1 MLPLFQRESV
11 KLLRSAGA
19 ASVHDSARFLRS
31 TAVSMKRSPIFC
43 AAGSSGMVFSSCVG
57 TWTLPAAAGGGSTF
71 GLVQTVVT
79 ITATTPATRTV
90 PPIQRRRRWKRGE
103 ENRAARALMRPEYC
117 SPNAGVPPYVA
128 RLTPRPRGPGGLGV
142 EAVGAVGLRAG
153 GHAAAALVA
162 RLDLGV
168 QLRAEEEGETGEP
181 EPGEHHDHGRERAP
195 GLVIGAEHRRVDR
208 EQARH
213 GEPRDRGDDGAR
225 ADELPAALLVREVRA
240 EEEDGSERRQQSD
253 DEDRPLCCPP
263 EIGDEGWCADR
274 RAAARLDLP
283 AEDQQ

>member
-57 TWTLPAAAGGGSTF
+57 TWTLPAAAGGGSTL

-90 PPIQRRRRWKRGE
+90 PPIHIKRRWKRGE
-103 ENRAARALMRPEYC
+103 ETRAARALMRPEYC
-117 SPNAGVPPYVA
+117 SPNAGVPHYVA
-128 RLTPRPRGPGGLGV
+128 RLTSRPRGPGGLGV
-142 EAVGAVGLRAG
+142 EAGGLRAG
-153 GHAAAALVA
+153 GHAAAALVV

-168 QLRAEEEGETGEP
+168 QLRAEEEGEAREP
-181 EPGEHHDHGRERAP
+181 QPREH
-195 GLVIGAEHRRVDR
+195 
-208 EQARH
+208 
-213 GEPRDRGDDGAR
+213 
-225 ADELPAALLVREVRA
+225 
-240 EEEDGSERRQQSD
+240 
-253 DEDRPLCCPP
+253 
-263 EIGDEGWCADR
+263 
-274 RAAARLDLP
+274 
-283 AEDQQ
+283 